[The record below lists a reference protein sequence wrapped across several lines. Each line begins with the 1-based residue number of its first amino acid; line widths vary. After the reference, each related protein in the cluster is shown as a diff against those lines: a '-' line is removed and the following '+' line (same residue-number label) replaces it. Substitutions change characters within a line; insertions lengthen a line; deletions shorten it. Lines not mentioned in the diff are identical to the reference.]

1 MALLKCTECGKEISD
16 NSKKCI
22 QCGSPIKK
30 EKKKIDTK
38 KVLFISISLFVIIG
52 IIIGIIIKL
61 NNDKEKK
68 ELEEQERIIE
78 NKRKVENEYKQNID
92 EVIDLMLDGGITAE
106 EVGDLTYDV
115 WYNSIWEKK
124 DNKTNKYTMKNGK
137 FNDDFNTSLSNLFND
152 KSYKENIEKIEKNR
166 TDVKSYMD
174 KLKNP
179 PNKYVSEYDE
189 IEEFYDCY
197 LTFINIAINPTGS
210 LTNFSTNYN
219 NAKSDFLKQYNKIR
233 E

>member
-1 MALLKCTECGKEISD
+1 MALIKCPECGKEISD
-16 NSKKCI
+16 NSTKCI
-22 QCGSPIKK
+22 HCGSPIKN
-30 EKKKIDTK
+30 EKQNKKL
-38 KVLFISISLFVIIG
+38 LFIIIVILFIACIIA
-52 IIIGIIIKL
+52 GIIIKV
-61 NNDKEKK
+61 NNDKKQK

-78 NKRKVENEYKQNID
+78 NKRKAENEYKQNID

-106 EVGDLTYDV
+106 EVGNLTYDV

-174 KLKNP
+174 RLKNP

-189 IEEFYDCY
+189 II
-197 LTFINIAINPTGS
+197 L
-210 LTNFSTNYN
+210 
-219 NAKSDFLKQYNKIR
+219 
-233 E
+233 